1 MAGSDEAAESTQTPE
16 TTQWR
21 RASKFYR
28 RPLGLPW
35 LIGLVV
41 VPLLLGVIGYGEV
54 KRNRSEVTGPT
65 GVLPTLSAPPG
76 PSTASA
82 IPALSLA
89 PLSITRSGNS
99 ITLHGDLPNTAAKES
114 LMNTVK
120 ASGGPNINIID
131 KVRVDPD
138 VNSLD
143 FSNAGPVFKAAA
155 SIPDFNLAVKGD
167 TITLSGTAGTG
178 DQQEAVEQAANAAW
192 RNLNIVDT
200 MSISGPVMPT
210 GSPGQAL
217 PAPGGAGN
225 ACSNLQ
231 PDVKALGPITF
242 ATDAS
247 TLTPAGVQ
255 ALNQVAAKLE
265 ACPGAKV
272 TVKGYT
278 DNTGNDAIN
287 MPLSENRADAVVDFL
302 IARGVTRDQLTAK
315 GLGSADPIADNGNPE
330 GQGKNRRVEI
340 VVS

>member
-1 MAGSDEAAESTQTPE
+1 MAGSDDAPETTQTPE

-21 RASKFYR
+21 RASTFYR

-35 LIGLVV
+35 LIGLVFI
-41 VPLLLGVIGYGEV
+41 PLLLGVIGYGEV
-54 KRNRSEVTGPT
+54 SRNRSEVNGPT
-65 GVLPTLSAPPG
+65 GALPTLSAPPG
-76 PSTASA
+76 PSNTLA

-89 PLSITRSGNS
+89 PLSITRSGNN
-99 ITLHGDLPNTAAKES
+99 IALHGDLPSAAAKAS
-114 LMNTVK
+114 LVNAIK
-120 ASGGPNINIID
+120 ASARPNVNIID
-131 KVRVDPD
+131 KLRINPD
-138 VNSLD
+138 INSLD
-143 FSNAGPVFKAAA
+143 FSNAGPVFAAAA

-167 TITLSGTAGTG
+167 TITLSGTAGSA
-178 DQQEAVEQAANAAW
+178 DQQEAIEQAANAAW

-200 MSISGPVMPT
+200 MGISGPVTPT
-210 GSPGQAL
+210 GSPGPA
-217 PAPGGAGN
+217 PAPGGTGN

-231 PDVKALGPITF
+231 TDVKALGPITF
-242 ATDAS
+242 ATDAF

-255 ALNQVAAKLE
+255 TLGQVADKLK

-287 MPLSENRADAVVDFL
+287 MPLSESRADAVVDFL
-302 IARGVTRDQLTAK
+302 IARGVTRDHLTAK
-315 GLGSADPIADNGNPE
+315 GFGSADPIADNGNPD